1 MATDNELLIAAL
13 KLQRQALLRAI
24 RTGALS
30 VQHGDKKVQ
39 YRSLSEMQIALS
51 GINDEIA
58 ELEGRP
64 RKRVFYVNARRGY

>member
-1 MATDNELLIAAL
+1 MATENELLIAAL

-39 YRSLSEMQIALS
+39 YRSLTEMKSALS
-51 GINDEIA
+51 GIDDEIA
-58 ELEGRP
+58 ELEGRQ
-64 RKRVFYVNARRGY
+64 RKRVYYINAGRGY